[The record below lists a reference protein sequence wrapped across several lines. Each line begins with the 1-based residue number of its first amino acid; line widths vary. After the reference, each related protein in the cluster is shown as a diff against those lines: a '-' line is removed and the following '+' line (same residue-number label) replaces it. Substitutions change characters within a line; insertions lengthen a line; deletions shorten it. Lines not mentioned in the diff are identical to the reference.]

1 MAECIQFAHSF
12 TSSELKTNC
21 RHGEG
26 YWGNQDKRK
35 TRYFWW
41 KSWEFLDAEL
51 ASINQM
57 LISKQAGI

>member
-26 YWGNQDKRK
+26 
-35 TRYFWW
+35 
-41 KSWEFLDAEL
+41 
-51 ASINQM
+51 
-57 LISKQAGI
+57 